1 MNIYIAVYILLILI
15 DAYIK
20 SIKIVSI
27 FLTVNLFNRIKLMSK
42 QISMQTLLILIVSEA
57 PPRAYVDKLRA
68 APHLF

>member
-1 MNIYIAVYILLILI
+1 MNIYIVVYILLILI

-27 FLTVNLFNRIKLMSK
+27 FPTVNLFNRIKLMSK
-42 QISMQTLLILIVSEA
+42 QISMQTLLIVSEA